1 MCPQQ
6 GGVLHLDGIQYP
18 FGAIEINSYL
28 KDWGA
33 IRSVAFSPSHLF
45 FYEMN
50 EIEKRIWFAT
60 DQPLA
65 AMERQAGMGPCI
77 TLMSGGRPFVSWGI
91 ILLTKTSA
99 EMWLAADEEL
109 LRDNSRPFL
118 RIARRTLDEIGPA
131 MGLLRVQFTIAKGY
145 HDGIRFAE
153 WLKFETEGTLRRFAP
168 DGSDCLIMSRIY

>member
-1 MCPQQ
+1 M
-6 GGVLHLDGIQYP
+6 DAIQYP
-18 FGAIEINSYL
+18 FGTIEINSYL
-28 KDWGA
+28 REWGK
-33 IRSVAFSPSHLF
+33 IRSVPFSPSHLF

-60 DQPLA
+60 HEPLKS
-65 AMERQAGMGPCI
+65 MERQAGMGPCI

-109 LRDNSRPFL
+109 LRANSRPFL
-118 RIARRTLDEIGPA
+118 RIARRTLDDIGPA

-145 HDGIRFAE
+145 DDGIRFAE
-153 WLKFETEGTLRRFAP
+153 WLKFEHEGTLRRFVP
-168 DGSDCLIMSRIY
+168 YGSDCLMISRIY

>member
-1 MCPQQ
+1 M
-6 GGVLHLDGIQYP
+6 DAIQYP
-18 FGAIEINSYL
+18 FGTIEINSYL
-28 KDWGA
+28 REWGK
-33 IRSVAFSPSHLF
+33 IRSVPFSPSHLF

-60 DQPLA
+60 HEPLKS
-65 AMERQAGMGPCI
+65 MERQAGMGPCI

-109 LRDNSRPFL
+109 LRANSRPFL
-118 RIARRTLDEIGPA
+118 RIARRTLDDIGPA

-145 HDGIRFAE
+145 DDGIRFAE
-153 WLKFETEGTLRRFAP
+153 WLKFEHEGTLRRFAP
-168 DGSDCLIMSRIY
+168 DGSDCLMYSRIY